1 MERQLGRDWY
11 RQSAVE
17 AKPVSAILAFDTAYD
32 VMLRY
37 NLAVTLLAQ
46 NDDVRTRLNR
56 ERPRGQGRAGR
67 VRPG

>member
-1 MERQLGRDWY
+1 MEKQLGRDWY

-46 NDDVRTRLNR
+46 NDDSPDSAQARKA
-56 ERPRGQGRAGR
+56 ERAGQGAAERG
-67 VRPG
+67 